1 MQNEPAGRE
10 DVGRPRGLLRGRHWL
25 VACVVLLAAA
35 GVLLWLALPNA
46 AFVLGS
52 LGVSAWFFDER
63 MRLKRRHDLVRLSG
77 RNWVPRS
84 ELDDVDDVDGLDYL
98 DDAGGADAV
107 VESDGDS
114 GGGGDD

>member
-1 MQNEPAGRE
+1 MDNEPAGRE
-10 DVGRPRGLLRGRHWL
+10 GVGRPRGLLRGRQWL
-25 VACVVLLAAA
+25 VACVALLAAA

-63 MRLKRRHDLVRLSG
+63 MRLKRKHDLVRLGG

-84 ELDDVDDVDGLDYL
+84 EMDDADDADYL
-98 DDAGGADAV
+98 DEAEADDAGEADG
-107 VESDGDS
+107 ETDGD
-114 GGGGDD
+114 DD